1 MFPIFHINSY
11 EFLHSGLLR
20 DSIIK
25 YTTHTEYAIITLTTS
40 NKKKHK
46 KKLNELYHFS
56 ST

>member
-1 MFPIFHINSY
+1 MFQIFYINSY

-40 NKKKHK
+40 NKKKTQK
-46 KKLNELYHFS
+46 KMK
-56 ST
+56 